1 MRPPQTFSAALN
13 TLVKTISS
21 RSAVAKLRAD
31 AARVDAEFQRQEA
44 RAESNLAAIRQRNA
58 IDASNR
64 ILARTT
70 PASSPCLPCVADP
83 FKGGL

>member
-1 MRPPQTFSAALN
+1 MRPAESFFAALR
-13 TLVKTISS
+13 TFEKAILSGRK
-21 RSAVAKLRAD
+21 VARLRAD
-31 AARVDAEFQRQEA
+31 AARVDADFQRQERQA
-44 RAESNLAAIRQRNA
+44 ATNLEAIRMRNA

-64 ILARTT
+64 ILSRTT

>member
-1 MRPPQTFSAALN
+1 MRALSLFLETR
-13 TLVKTISS
+13 TLA
-21 RSAVAKLRAD
+21 RLRAE
-31 AARVDAEFQRQEA
+31 AARVDADFARQEA
-44 RAESNLAAIRQRNA
+44 AAAANLEAIRVRNA